1 MTYMGGGKK
10 IMESRI
16 MVSLFSPLFSI
27 FPPFASVRTRFLL
40 EFIVSLERDVL

>member
-16 MVSLFSPLFSI
+16 MVSPPRIFNIFLFFLFI
-27 FPPFASVRTRFLL
+27 IAS
-40 EFIVSLERDVL
+40 